1 MLRYIAIAI
10 CSGHVEQL
18 FWWRLSAKGYGLV
31 DDQNE
36 FKPRLAFNALQYFL
50 VRLGDATFIKKWPS
64 AKNTYI
70 LEFRNATQQILM
82 AWTTKGES
90 NELADFDAQ
99 KVYGRDGN
107 NIKENVISE
116 APIYLVRALL

>member
-1 MLRYIAIAI
+1 LTRNCTTRFLPCKKNKPRY
-10 CSGHVEQL
+10 SHLQL
-18 FWWRLSAKGYGLV
+18 ARRWLNQ
-31 DDQNE
+31 D

-90 NELADFDAQ
+90 NELENFDSQ
-99 KVYGRDGN
+99 KTYDRDGN
-107 NIKENVISE
+107 NIKEKIISE